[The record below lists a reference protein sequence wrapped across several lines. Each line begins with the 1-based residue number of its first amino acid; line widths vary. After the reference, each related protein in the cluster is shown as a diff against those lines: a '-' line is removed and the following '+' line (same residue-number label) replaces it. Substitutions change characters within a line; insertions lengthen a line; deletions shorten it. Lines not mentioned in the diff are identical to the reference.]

1 MNNCDL
7 VQKINMHEWRE
18 SWLDFS
24 IFSYDRGR
32 LVIAGSDD
40 LSYYHNLEIIF
51 IQPAFIDGVTEWSC
65 DVSEEFVR
73 YHPESKAMEFYSDGE
88 RKLKVIAEDVLVNFD
103 TVFYYLRDNLTDG
116 QRLAYWLK

>member
-1 MNNCDL
+1 MNDL
-7 VQKINMHEWRE
+7 VQKIKMHEWRE

-24 IFSYDRGR
+24 IFSYDRGK

-40 LSYYHNLEIIF
+40 LSYYHTLEITF
-51 IQPAFIDGVTEWSC
+51 IQPTFIDGVTEWSC
-65 DVSEEFVR
+65 DISEGVVKYF
-73 YHPESKAMEFYSDGE
+73 PETKSVEFYSDGE

>member
-1 MNNCDL
+1 MNDL
-7 VQKINMHEWRE
+7 VQKIKMHEWRE

-24 IFSYDRGR
+24 IFSYDRGK

-40 LSYYHNLEIIF
+40 LSYYHTLEITF
-51 IQPAFIDGVTEWSC
+51 IQPTFIDGVTEWSC
-65 DVSEEFVR
+65 DISEGFVK
-73 YHPESKAMEFYSDGE
+73 YFPETKSVEFYSDGE

>member
-7 VQKINMHEWRE
+7 VQKIKMHEWKA

-51 IQPAFIDGVTEWSC
+51 IQPTFIDGVTEWSC
-65 DVSEEFVR
+65 DVSEDFVR
-73 YHPESKAMEFYSDGE
+73 YHPESKTMEFYSDGE
-88 RKLKVIAEDVLVNFD
+88 RKLKVIAEDILVNFD
-103 TVFYYLRDNLTDG
+103 TVFYYLRDSLTDG